1 MIKILLIDSNKERA
15 IRYIDFLKST
25 QFHYEF
31 LGLNQRNISGK
42 IKTQDAFVIIF
53 SDKYVKKTLELIN
66 NLKEQYPETPHI
78 IINQNKNPKY
88 IGQLLKTIPA
98 FYFEGEMIQENLIA
112 NMKLALKRSRP
123 IHELKQLK
131 DLSHIYVKK
140 LNRYTRI
147 SINDIVWIK
156 PCGNYTEL
164 YISGEKFRY
173 RKAFSTIIEQLPQHL
188 FIRIHKSHVVNVK
201 HVKYI
206 SRKFVC
212 IQEELYPIGDA
223 YRKKLMNRLPILHT

>member
-1 MIKILLIDSNKERA
+1 MIKILLIDCNKQRGKQ
-15 IRYIDFLKST
+15 YIDFLNST

-31 LGLNQRNISGK
+31 LALNQRDIASK
-42 IKTQDAFVIIF
+42 IKTQDAFIICASEKF
-53 SDKYVKKTLELIN
+53 VKKTFELIDR
-66 NLKEQYPETPHI
+66 LKEQFPETPQI
-78 IINQNKNPKY
+78 IINHNKSLKFTQQLIKTNPD
-88 IGQLLKTIPA
+88 
-98 FYFEGEMIQENLIA
+98 FYFEGEHIQENLATNI
-112 NMKLALKRSRP
+112 KLALKRSRP
-123 IHELKQLK
+123 INDLKQVK

-164 YISGEKFRY
+164 FISGEKFRY
-173 RKAFSTIIEQLPQHL
+173 RKPFSTIIEQLPQHL